1 MAAYTQCV
9 GRRRWGG
16 MPALP
21 SWNNKSVVRT
31 PAARQRHALIALAL
45 AAAALAS
52 QCSGAAVAVA
62 SAGTASHAPLA
73 PGLEHDGA
81 LLGAVTSGAAEA
93 AAALARR
100 ALLAS
105 AKGKKA
111 KAKKKKKKKKK
122 MAKKKVGSVEA
133 LRRPREPALV
143 RVACWLER
151 SLQLTRCASKWLCVS
166 RH

>member
-1 MAAYTQCV
+1 
-9 GRRRWGG
+9 

-31 PAARQRHALIALAL
+31 PAARPRHALIALAL

-81 LLGAVTSGAAEA
+81 LLGAVTSGGDEA

-111 KAKKKKKKKKK
+111 KAKKKKKKK